1 MSRHA
6 SLNRAYALVWNDGQQ
21 AYVPAPETT
30 RRGGK
35 RKATVLATAIAAVCT
50 SAFSYADGAVGLGA
64 NALPTGGASQCGASQ
79 HYPNGRANA
88 DSANHGSG
96 GH

>member
-35 RKATVLATAIAAVCT
+35 RKATVLATAIAALSA
-50 SAFSYADGAVGLGA
+50 SAFAYADGAVGPPGA
-64 NALPTGGASQCGASQ
+64 NALPVGGK
-79 HYPNGRANA
+79 
-88 DSANHGSG
+88 
-96 GH
+96 